1 MRYKVTTTMLIIL
14 ICLGLLMAGC
24 EPTPLPMPTPTPL
37 DDFEA
42 AVRTE
47 IETQIGEFLDGGLR
61 DYEVL
66 TSRLQ
71 GDGNYGRLEA
81 RIVLEACPHFYYDL
95 YYNAE
100 LKDGQWVLY
109 NDEDTLSN
117 LFKRWATAHSAAL
130 AGQPVEVPGS
140 KGQRHVHLIPD
151 TMPDLLQARLDGL
164 SNPTVDP
171 LVGFFICEEENML
184 WDEID
189 LEIGGKLRE
198 LIPQV
203 EQSMDEALAKHFG
216 RE

>member
-1 MRYKVTTTMLIIL
+1 MRHRVTTTILII

-24 EPTPLPMPTPTPL
+24 EPTPTPMPTPL
-37 DDFEA
+37 DDLGA

-47 IETQIGEFLDGGLR
+47 IEAQISEFLGSGLR
-61 DYEVL
+61 NYEVL
-66 TSRLQ
+66 ASRLQ

-81 RIVLEACPHFYYDL
+81 RIVLEACPHFYHDL

-117 LFKRWATAHSAAL
+117 LFKRWATARSVAL
-130 AGQPVEVPGS
+130 AGQTVEVPGS

-151 TMPDLLQARLDGL
+151 GMPDLLQARVDGL

-171 LVGFFICEEENML
+171 LVGFFICEEENIL

-189 LEIGGKLRE
+189 QEIGGKLRE

>member
-1 MRYKVTTTMLIIL
+1 VRHKVTSAILII

-24 EPTPLPMPTPTPL
+24 EPTPTPMPTPTPL

-71 GDGNYGRLEA
+71 GDGKYGRLEA
-81 RIVLEACPHFYYDL
+81 RIVLEACPYFCYDL

-100 LKDGQWVLY
+100 SKDGRWILY

-189 LEIGGKLRE
+189 QEIGGKLRE